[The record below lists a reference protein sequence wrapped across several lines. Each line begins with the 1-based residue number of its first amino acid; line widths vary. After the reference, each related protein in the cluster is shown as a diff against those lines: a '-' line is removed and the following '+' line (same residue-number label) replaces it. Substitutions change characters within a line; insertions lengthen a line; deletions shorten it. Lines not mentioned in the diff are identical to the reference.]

1 MTVSDRKPPFRFSHM
16 TRVGFD
22 ETDAQGV
29 VYYGRYLPYFD
40 RARVEYLR
48 HLGLLHA
55 GPVDREFVMRANRV
69 EYHAPARFDDLLEVF
84 VRAERIGTSSVVF
97 QFAACDDHGADLC
110 TAEQVV
116 VLIDR
121 TTRRPVTVG
130 EAYRSAVDLF
140 EGRAPAVAAVPDDTP
155 AGRRSGAVDAV
166 ERIVNREGE
175 ADEILRQAVATIAKR
190 FDTFCG
196 IRFVEVGGMVDG
208 PSAGAFGEPRA
219 VVPITYDDSSVAEIV
234 LGNELADEDR
244 DALDR
249 IAELLSAYCLVGWD
263 TGGESWNP

>member
-1 MTVSDRKPPFRFSHM
+1 VTVSDRKPPFRFSHM

-55 GPVDREFVMRANRV
+55 GPADREFVMRANRV

-196 IRFVEVGGMVDG
+196 IRFVEDGGMLDG

-219 VVPITYDDSSVAEIV
+219 VVPITYDDSSIAEIV